1 MEFFAYITP
10 LLIIYVLDVLLK
22 RKVSY
27 NLPVVINPSQYIWTG
42 EEQGLSRSFK
52 STMLIYLLFLFFSFS
67 WQLMSDVHHFHLWLT
82 IARIANKTNE
92 VTL

>member
-1 MEFFAYITP
+1 MITGGHFMEFFAYITP

-22 RKVSY
+22 QKVSY

-52 STMLIYLLFLFFSFS
+52 RAQCNTTKNNF
-67 WQLMSDVHHFHLWLT
+67 
-82 IARIANKTNE
+82 
-92 VTL
+92 